1 LRNDQH
7 SGHHWARFQLTGTK
21 CNRDAIGGWVEVQVA
36 GRWLRRQVMPTR
48 SYLSQIEL
56 PVTVGLGNQTTIEHA
71 RVVWPDGTTQDVPN
85 VKIDGLTKVTQ
96 TN

>member
-1 LRNDQH
+1 
-7 SGHHWARFQLTGTK
+7 
-21 CNRDAIGGWVEVQVA
+21 
-36 GRWLRRQVMPTR
+36 MPTR